1 MDSLEDRFDKS
12 AITYIPNTAETAYY
26 GLLEGLRVYRR
37 KRVHAQ
43 LLEALRNGTLD
54 ENMLDSA
61 ILKRWPRGE
70 KSPTRI
76 SKCAL
81 SSRRKKP
88 CATGLPCI

>member
-1 MDSLEDRFDKS
+1 M
-12 AITYIPNTAETAYY
+12 
-26 GLLEGLRVYRR
+26 RVYRR

-70 KSPTRI
+70 KIAHKDIKMRTFITQEKAVRSWFPTYMT
-76 SKCAL
+76 SLTA
-81 SSRRKKP
+81 P
-88 CATGLPCI
+88 